1 MERDS
6 QDHGLFKNPDLH
18 RSLRSFLDEDL
29 GRGDITGEAIFDRK
43 SSGTAVFIAKEAM
56 VLAGVEQL
64 APLIFQMVNRETSCH
79 PTADG
84 RRVEAGEVIF
94 KVSGPMR
101 DLLAAERLALNL
113 CQRLSGIATYTA
125 DFVAAVAGYPAKIM
139 DTRKTTPGLRLLERY
154 AVRAGGGVNH
164 RFNLN
169 DGILIKDNHIA
180 AAGSIARAVAR
191 VREYNGPD
199 LAVEVEC
206 ETLAQVEEAMA
217 VGVEIIML
225 DNMSPALM
233 TRAVSMI
240 GKQAITE
247 ASGGVSLAN
256 VREIAACGVDRIS
269 IGALTHSAPA
279 KDISMEMVN
288 TGNPA

>member
-6 QDHGLFKNPDLH
+6 QNHDLFTNPDLH
-18 RSLRSFLDEDL
+18 RTLRAFLEEDL
-29 GRGDITGEAIFDRK
+29 GRGDITGEAIFAPEL
-43 SSGTAVFIAKEAM
+43 SGSAVFIAKEKM
-56 VLAGVEQL
+56 VLAGIAHL
-64 APLIFQMVNRETSCH
+64 APLVFQTLNPGIDCQ

-84 RRVEAGEVIF
+84 RRVEAGEIIF
-94 KVSGPMR
+94 EVSGPLR

-113 CQRLSGIATYTA
+113 CQRLSGIATLTA
-125 DFVAAVAGYPAKIM
+125 EFVAAVEGYPAKIM

-169 DGILIKDNHIA
+169 DGIMIKDNHIA
-180 AAGSIARAVAR
+180 AAGSIAQAVAR
-191 VREYNGPD
+191 VREYNGPEM
-199 LAVEVEC
+199 AVEVEC
-206 ETLAQVEEAMA
+206 ETLAQVEEALA
-217 VGVEIIML
+217 AKAEIIML
-225 DNMSPALM
+225 DNMDPAM
-233 TRAVSMI
+233 MRRAVGMI
-240 GKQAITE
+240 GKRALTE

-279 KDISMEMVN
+279 KDISMEMVPP
-288 TGNPA
+288 GNPA